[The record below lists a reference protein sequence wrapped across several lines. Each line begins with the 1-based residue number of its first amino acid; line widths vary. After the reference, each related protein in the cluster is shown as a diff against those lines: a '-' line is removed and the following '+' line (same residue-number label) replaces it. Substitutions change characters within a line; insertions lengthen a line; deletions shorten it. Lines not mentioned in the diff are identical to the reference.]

1 MAQLLIVEDDLA
13 IRSSLSRALTERGH
27 AVASAGLATT
37 ALAMVESSPPDLL
50 LLDLGLPDLD
60 GMQMLRMLR
69 AVSSVPVI
77 VATARDDERA
87 VVAALDAG
95 ADDYVIKP
103 FSAMQ
108 VDARIRAVLRRVSE
122 DHPREPLRVGQLCVD
137 AASRA
142 VFLGDRP
149 LSLSRKEFDLLLY
162 LAQRPGD
169 VVSKRELLTQVWQH
183 TGSGADKT
191 VDVHLSWLRQKL
203 GESGAAP
210 RYLHTVRG
218 VGVKLVDP
226 EMGGD
231 PGEPAPMR

>member
-27 AVASAGLATT
+27 AVASAGMATT
-37 ALAMVESSPPDLL
+37 ALAMVESSAPDLL

-69 AVSSVPVI
+69 AVSNVPVI
-77 VATARDDERA
+77 VATARDDERT

-108 VDARIRAVLRRVSE
+108 VDARIRAVLRRVAE
-122 DHPREPLRVGQLCVD
+122 DRPRKLLRVGQLSID

-142 VFLGDRP
+142 ARLGDRP
-149 LSLSRKEFDLLLY
+149 LNLTHKEFDLLLY
-162 LAQRPGD
+162 LAERPGD

-183 TGSGADKT
+183 PYTTADKT
-191 VDVHLSWLRQKL
+191 VDVHLSWLRRKL
-203 GESGAAP
+203 GESGSAP
-210 RYLHTVRG
+210 QYLRTVRG
-218 VGVKLVDP
+218 AGVKLVDP
-226 EMGGD
+226 TSG
-231 PGEPAPMR
+231 GEPGQPAPIQ

>member
-37 ALAMVESSPPDLL
+37 ALAMAEASTPDLL

-69 AVSSVPVI
+69 AVSNVPVI

-103 FSAMQ
+103 FSARQ
-108 VDARIRAVLRRVSE
+108 VDARIRAVLRRVAE
-122 DHPREPLRVGQLCVD
+122 DRPRTPIRVGQLSVD

-142 VFLGDRP
+142 ASLNDRP
-149 LSLSRKEFDLLLY
+149 LSLTLKEFDLLLY
-162 LAQRPGD
+162 LAERPGD

-183 TGSGADKT
+183 SYTGADKT
-191 VDVHLSWLRQKL
+191 VDVHLSWLRRKL
-203 GESGAAP
+203 GESGSAP
-210 RYLHTVRG
+210 HYLHTVRG
-218 VGVKLVDP
+218 AGVKLVDP
-226 EMGGD
+226 TSGGEPD
-231 PGEPAPMR
+231 EPAPVR